1 MQLPLKL
8 AKSLEKRKDENALR
22 SLKKNAQ
29 LIDFSSNDY
38 LGLASSAKVYNGAHQ
53 ILEQNNL
60 LRNGA
65 TGSRLLSGNHKIYD
79 LTENFLAEFHK
90 TEAALIFNSGYDAN
104 IGFFSSVP
112 KRGDFIFY
120 DELVHASIRDGISMS
135 NAKAYKFRH
144 NNIEDLKTRL
154 DKLSQPE
161 NSEIYIVTE
170 SVFSMDGDMAP
181 LQELATISKDFKAFL
196 VVDEAHATGIF
207 GENGEGLVQ
216 EEGIQDKVFA
226 RLNTFGKAPG
236 CHGAVIL
243 GSKGLKN
250 YLVNFSRSLIY
261 TTALP
266 PHSVATILSVYQ
278 EFTNGI
284 SEIQQLK
291 NNIQFFRN
299 QLEELEVKEHFIP
312 SNSAIQCCII
322 PGNEK
327 VKNIAEILKQEDFEV
342 KPILSPTVPKGS
354 ERLRFCLHS
363 FNSENEIREVL
374 KKLAKLLPRS
384 QNDAEPR
391 NWL

>member
-22 SLKKNAQ
+22 SLKRNAQ

-60 LRNGA
+60 LINGA

-79 LTENFLAEFHK
+79 LAENFLAEFHK

-144 NNIEDLKTRL
+144 NNIEDLKIRL
-154 DKLSQPE
+154 NKLSQPE

-170 SVFSMDGDMAP
+170 SVFSMDGDLAP
-181 LQELATISKDFKAFL
+181 LRELAAISEDFKAFL

-278 EFTNGI
+278 EFINEI

-291 NNIQFFRN
+291 NNIHFFRN
-299 QLEELEVKEHFIP
+299 QIEELEIKKHFIP
-312 SNSAIQCCII
+312 SISAIQSCII

-327 VKNIAEILKQEDFEV
+327 VKNIAKILKQEGFEV

-374 KKLAKLLPRS
+374 KKLTKLLP
-384 QNDAEPR
+384 
-391 NWL
+391 

>member
-79 LTENFLAEFHK
+79 LAENFLAEFHK

-144 NNIEDLKTRL
+144 NNIEDLKIRL
-154 DKLSQPE
+154 NKLSQPE

-170 SVFSMDGDMAP
+170 SVFSMDGDLAP
-181 LQELATISKDFKAFL
+181 LRELAAISEDFKAFL

-278 EFTNGI
+278 EFINEI

-291 NNIQFFRN
+291 NNIHFFRN
-299 QLEELEVKEHFIP
+299 QIEELEIKKHFIP
-312 SNSAIQCCII
+312 SISAIQSCII

-327 VKNIAEILKQEDFEV
+327 VKNIAKILKQEGFEV

-374 KKLAKLLPRS
+374 KKLTKLLP
-384 QNDAEPR
+384 
-391 NWL
+391 